1 MTGGGS
7 VAEQEGAQPVEGEQ
21 IEDAQEGKY
30 LLLSTDF
37 YGSKEIQDESNLEA
51 ETYSYKEVSEISEVT
66 RESYPEGYIVDQTG
80 GAIEDL
86 VDFDKLKEQT

>member
-30 LLLSTDF
+30 QLLSTDF